1 MYRMKMS
8 KLLLTLCG
16 CMLLGVMACESPES
30 TVEDLFP
37 KQLNLLQHGIPIAIQ
52 APEDAKVSNRSD
64 NFMQDVVVEGTD
76 YYVQI
81 YSQNASSP
89 SCTAMASEARA
100 DVQKS
105 NETFQRMIIEDDCGF
120 LYEVQVPGD
129 TTKCYNFAYYRVQGN
144 KSFSFSTTTGR
155 RKPFTQEEVTRI
167 YDAVKAQ
174 K

>member
-1 MYRMKMS
+1 MNN
-8 KLLLTLCG
+8 LLMVCSFIV
-16 CMLLGVMACESPES
+16 LGLAACQTPEP

-52 APEDAKVSNRSD
+52 APEDAKVTNRSD

-81 YSQNASSP
+81 YSQNASSA
-89 SCTAMASEARA
+89 SCKTMTSEAKS
-100 DVQKS
+100 DVKKS
-105 NETFQRMIIEDDCGF
+105 NMTFQRMLTEDDCGF
-120 LYEVQVPGD
+120 VYEVQAPGD

-155 RKPFTQEEVTRI
+155 RKPFTQDQVQRI
-167 YDAVKAQ
+167 YAAVKAQ